1 MERSGRRGIFVGLT
15 TVDIVL
21 RVERPPRGNEKTVAS
36 QRLLL
41 AGGPAANAAI
51 AFARLGG
58 AATLVTEIGR
68 SPLGELARADLAREG
83 VEIVDFAPAERE
95 PTLAVVLSD
104 AAEGGRTVV
113 LSRAPKGE
121 TDSAAALAVW
131 LAELS
136 SDGAAIALSDG
147 HLPHLSGPI
156 LRAARAR
163 GWPTVLDAGS
173 WKPALT
179 ELAPLTDYAIASAD
193 FDPSGRA
200 LERLQELGARHV
212 AVSAG
217 AGPIQWRTSDGASG
231 AEPVPQIEAVDT
243 LGAGDVLHGAFAW
256 QVLQGLSFSAALRAA
271 ARAAS
276 ESCQHFGR
284 APRAS

>member
-1 MERSGRRGIFVGLT
+1 MERSGRRGVFVGLT

-21 RVERPPRGNEKTVAS
+21 RVERPPRDNEKTVAS

-58 AATLVTEIGR
+58 QATVVTELGR
-68 SPLGELARADLAREG
+68 SPLADLARADLAAEG
-83 VEIVDFAPAERE
+83 VEIVDFAPAKCE

-104 AAEGGRTVV
+104 AAAGGRTVV
-113 LSRAPKGE
+113 LSKAPEVEKAPVA
-121 TDSAAALAVW
+121 DLVAW
-131 LAELS
+131 LAGWNTEAN
-136 SDGAAIALSDG
+136 GIALSDG
-147 HLPHLSGPI
+147 HLPHLAGPI
-156 LRAARAR
+156 LRTARAR

-179 ELAPLTDYAIASAD
+179 ELAPMIDYAIASAD
-193 FDPSGRA
+193 FDPSGHA
-200 LERLQELGARHV
+200 LECLRELGARHA

-217 AGPIQWRTSDGASG
+217 AEPIRWRAFDGESG
-231 AEPVPQIEAVDT
+231 AESVPQIEAVDT

-256 QVLQGLSFSAALRAA
+256 HLLQGLSFPAALRVAA
-271 ARAAS
+271 LAAS
-276 ESCQHFGR
+276 ESCRHFGR